1 VAQLLTLS
9 PLKDLEPLKGKK
21 MTASF
26 KYNLGDFKVYSTDQ
40 AQNIVKSVRF
50 EIVCE
55 HMGQARNSFRP
66 IEFAEPDHNNFTE
79 FADLTQDQ
87 ILAWVT
93 AHLGQSEIDAMKFGL
108 QSMIEHEAA
117 QSKPTIE
124 TVQAPWL

>member
-1 VAQLLTLS
+1 
-9 PLKDLEPLKGKK
+9 

-26 KYNLGDFKVYSTDQ
+26 KYNLDELKVYSTEQ
-40 AQNIVKSVRF
+40 VQSIVKSVKF

-55 HMGQARNSFRP
+55 HMGQTHKSFQT

-93 AHLGQSEIDAMKFGL
+93 EHLGQPEIDALKFGM
-108 QSMIEHEAA
+108 QSFIEQEAKQA
-117 QSKPTIE
+117 KPNIE
-124 TVQAPWL
+124 TVKAPWL

>member
-1 VAQLLTLS
+1 
-9 PLKDLEPLKGKK
+9 

-55 HMGQARNSFRP
+55 HMGQARNSFMP
-66 IEFAEPDHNNFTE
+66 IEFAEPDFNSFTA
-79 FADLTQDQ
+79 FKDLTQDQ

-93 AHLGQSEIDAMKFGL
+93 EHLGQPEIDALKFGL
-108 QSMIEHEAA
+108 QSVIEQEAEKA
-117 QSKPTIE
+117 KPIIE
-124 TVQAPWL
+124 TVKAPWL

>member
-1 VAQLLTLS
+1 
-9 PLKDLEPLKGKK
+9 
-21 MTASF
+21 M
-26 KYNLGDFKVYSTDQ
+26 
-40 AQNIVKSVRF
+40 
-50 EIVCE
+50 
-55 HMGQARNSFRP
+55 P

-117 QSKPTIE
+117 QSKPVIE
-124 TVQAPWL
+124 TVKAPWL